1 MPVADDVTLRRAIL
15 CNVRDRQKAEPDY
28 GLCSLVRAAS
38 AGLAYS
44 SVKDRERVETQ
55 VLAMLFTLIGRF
67 PLAGRYLYPEPHTPS
82 GQRMRRRA
90 VLAACRIAEA
100 DYRRLTAFRARL
112 A

>member
-1 MPVADDVTLRRAIL
+1 MPAADDATLRRAIL
-15 CNVRDRQKAEPDY
+15 RKVRDRQKAEPDY

-38 AGLAYS
+38 AGLSYS
-44 SVKDRERVETQ
+44 SSENRVRVEAQ
-55 VLAMLFTLIGRF
+55 VLTMLFTLIGRF